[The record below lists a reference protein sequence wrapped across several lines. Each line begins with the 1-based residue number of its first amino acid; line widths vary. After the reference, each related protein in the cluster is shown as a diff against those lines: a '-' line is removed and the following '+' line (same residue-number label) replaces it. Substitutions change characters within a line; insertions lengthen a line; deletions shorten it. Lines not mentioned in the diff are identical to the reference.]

1 MHKPRHGFGR
11 AFYFFGALRFSPVFE
26 DNISSDALRKALRGT
41 MFAENIHLFD
51 EVGSTNSTGLEA
63 AQAGASEGS
72 VFIAER
78 QTEGRGRG
86 GNSWHSDR
94 GAIYMSV
101 VLRPTLPANDILVLS
116 LATGLAVS
124 LAVEHVCGVA
134 PDLRWPNDIMLG
146 EKKLGGILC
155 EMNADASRVRHAV
168 VGIGLNVNQGE
179 FPPEIRESATSV
191 FLETGK
197 QWPRPQLIVTLLQA
211 LEAEYSPLQRSPAE
225 VIKTCIARFEKRSS
239 YARGKRVKV
248 ADEYEGVTNGLDER
262 GFLRVQTATGPRLVI
277 SGGVRPV

>member
-1 MHKPRHGFGR
+1 
-11 AFYFFGALRFSPVFE
+11 VFE

>member
-1 MHKPRHGFGR
+1 M
-11 AFYFFGALRFSPVFE
+11 FE
-26 DNISSDALRKALRGT
+26 DNISLESLRRALRGT
-41 MFAENIHLFD
+41 MFEANLHLFD
-51 EVGSTNSTGLEA
+51 EIGSTNSAAMEA
-63 AQAGASEGS
+63 AQAGAPEGS
-72 VFIAER
+72 VFLAEQ

-86 GNSWHSDR
+86 GNSWHSER

-155 EMNADASRVRHAV
+155 EMNADAARVRHAV
-168 VGIGLNVNQGE
+168 VGIGLNVSQGE
-179 FPPEIRESATSV
+179 VPPQIRESATSL
-191 FLETGK
+191 FLESGK
-197 QWPRPQLIVTLLQA
+197 KWPRLQLITALLQA
-211 LEAEYSPLQRSPAE
+211 LEAEYSPLQRSPGD
-225 VIKTCIARFEKRSS
+225 VMRTCIARFEKRSS

-248 ADEYEGVTNGLDER
+248 ADEYEGVTDGLDER
-262 GFLRVQTATGPRLVI
+262 GFLRVKTATGPRVVI

>member
-1 MHKPRHGFGR
+1 M
-11 AFYFFGALRFSPVFE
+11 FE
-26 DNISSDALRKALRGT
+26 DNISLDSLRRALRGT
-41 MFAENIHLFD
+41 MFEANIHLFD
-51 EVGSTNSTGLEA
+51 EIGSTNSAALEA
-63 AQAGASEGS
+63 AQAGVPEGS

-86 GNSWHSDR
+86 GNSWHSAG
-94 GAIYMSV
+94 GAIYISV
-101 VLRPTLPANDILVLS
+101 ILRPNLPANDILILS

-124 LAVEHVCGVA
+124 LAVEHVCSVA
-134 PDLRWPNDIMLG
+134 PDLRWPNDIMMG

-155 EMNADASRVRHAV
+155 EVNVDATRVRHAV

-179 FPPEIRESATSV
+179 FPQEIGALATSL
-191 FLETGK
+191 FLETVK
-197 QWPRPQLIVTLLQA
+197 KWPRVQLISALLQA

-248 ADEYEGVTNGLDER
+248 AEEYEGMTDGLDER

-277 SGGVRPV
+277 SGGVRPA